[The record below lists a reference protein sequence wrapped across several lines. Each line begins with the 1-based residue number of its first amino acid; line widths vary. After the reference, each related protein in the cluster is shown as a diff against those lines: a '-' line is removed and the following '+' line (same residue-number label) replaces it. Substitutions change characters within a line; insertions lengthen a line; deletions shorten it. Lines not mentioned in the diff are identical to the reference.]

1 MRSVYRYEE
10 AMKFLRSILSPFL
23 FLLCMTA
30 LAVVHGEEVEVT
42 ATGDV
47 QADGCDC
54 TSAVQT
60 ATRRTAADYQA
71 LQTKYSQ
78 VSGELDEIIVER
90 DRLLEEIEKLR
101 KSLHGARTEHESLRT
116 QLSTEKTAKEEAMQ
130 QVYAAK
136 GRIASLEGELEAAYA
151 EIQRLSELSFIVQ
164 LRKELET
171 LWGELVDFVKS
182 VVKRG

>member
-1 MRSVYRYEE
+1 
-10 AMKFLRSILSPFL
+10 
-23 FLLCMTA
+23 MTA

-60 ATRRTAADYQA
+60 ATQRTAADYQA